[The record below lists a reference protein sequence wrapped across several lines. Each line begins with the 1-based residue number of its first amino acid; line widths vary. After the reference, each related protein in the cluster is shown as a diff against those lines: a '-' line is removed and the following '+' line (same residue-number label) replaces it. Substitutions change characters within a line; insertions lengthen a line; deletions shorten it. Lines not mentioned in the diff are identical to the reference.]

1 MFRFCIFVAGVSLTS
16 LAFADDAAKPKE
28 GGYRILMVT
37 QSQGFKHGSVT
48 RKDDKLAPAEQALT
62 EIGIKSNLF
71 RVDCTQ
77 DVAKD
82 FTKENLKNYDIV
94 FFYTTGDLPI
104 SDEAKDYFFKEWLP
118 QKGHGFIGAHSAADT
133 FHNYQPYWDMIG
145 GTFNGHPWGSG
156 DTVTISVHDQKHPAS
171 KPWTEGGTREEFT
184 IKDEIYRFKNWQPE
198 KVHVLMSLNMAKTP
212 NRIDEQI
219 QNQVNDLTK
228 KGELDAAAKAREQL
242 GQGPYHVP
250 ILWVK
255 NYGDGKAMHM
265 SLGHNES
272 VWENETYRASLLGG
286 IRWVLNLEEGDAT
299 PNPELSAEQEKKAK
313 ADVGAAG
320 GK

>member
-1 MFRFCIFVAGVSLTS
+1 MKRRTTFSLLLLIIVSGAPT
-16 LAFADDAAKPKE
+16 LAAEAEKPKE

-48 RKDDKLAPAEQALT
+48 RKEGQLAPAEQAVT

-82 FTKENLKNYDIV
+82 FTKENLNNYDIV

-104 SDEAKDYFFKEWLP
+104 SDDAKDYFFNEWLK

-133 FHNYQPYWDMIG
+133 YHNYQPYWDMIG
-145 GTFNGHPWGSG
+145 GTFNGHPWNS
-156 DTVTISVHDQKHPAS
+156 DQKVTITVHDKNHPAS
-171 KPWTEGGTREEFT
+171 KPWGDEFE
-184 IKDEIYRFKNWQPE
+184 IQDEIYQFKNWQPE
-198 KVHVLMSLNMAKTP
+198 KVRVLMSLNMAKTA
-212 NRIDEQI
+212 
-219 QNQVNDLTK
+219 LK
-228 KGELDAAAKAREQL
+228 K
-242 GQGPYHVP
+242 PYHVP

-272 VWENETYRASLLGG
+272 VWANETYRESLLGG
-286 IRWVLNLEEGDAT
+286 IRWVLNLAPGDAT
-299 PNPELSAEQEKKAK
+299 PNPELSAEQERKAK
-313 ADVGAAG
+313 ADAE